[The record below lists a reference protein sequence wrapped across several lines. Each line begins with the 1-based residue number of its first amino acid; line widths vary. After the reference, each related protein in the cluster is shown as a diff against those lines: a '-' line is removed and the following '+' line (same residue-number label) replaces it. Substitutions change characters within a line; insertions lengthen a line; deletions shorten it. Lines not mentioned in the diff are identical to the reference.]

1 MKNYIN
7 PEGIE
12 TPIEICSQTTQNWLC
27 KLKYEYQDVWY
38 DMFFDEHECSDMVKD
53 RNSFLTRMKDL
64 KPYIVE
70 FEENNAIKPKI
81 YLFDYAARND
91 DC

>member
-1 MKNYIN
+1 M
-7 PEGIE
+7 E
-12 TPIEICSQTTQNWLC
+12 THIEICSQTVENWLY
-27 KLKYEYQDVWY
+27 KLEYEYQDVRY
-38 DMFFDEHECSDMVKD
+38 DMFIDEHECSDMVED

-81 YLFDYAARND
+81 YLSDYSSGND
-91 DC
+91 DS